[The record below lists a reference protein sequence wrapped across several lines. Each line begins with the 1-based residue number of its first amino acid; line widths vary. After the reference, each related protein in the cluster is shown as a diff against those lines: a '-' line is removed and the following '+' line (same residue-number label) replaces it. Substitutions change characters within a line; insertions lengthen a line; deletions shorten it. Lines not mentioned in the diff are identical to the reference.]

1 MWINFIPVSSIWQI
15 LYSLQTS
22 VPWPT
27 RQLIRPW
34 QLVIICRKSCPI
46 SIVTEYAVVVL
57 TTNDPNFSVVH
68 DYSKDFQWF
77 RCFQS
82 KMNEFDMNK
91 FKNYCKM
98 VHKNDQ
104 IILLRKAVAK
114 HQPII
119 VQPTVPPV
127 YSHLY
132 CHKIFLHIS
141 NNNVI
146 FCFWSIF

>member
-1 MWINFIPVSSIWQI
+1 M
-15 LYSLQTS
+15 
-22 VPWPT
+22 
-27 RQLIRPW
+27 
-34 QLVIICRKSCPI
+34 IICRKSCPI

-141 NNNVI
+141 MHISNNNVI
-146 FCFWSIF
+146 FCFLVNILSTKIHNLTFSCYRGVMPYKGLKGRRSLMG